1 MNRLALLF
9 AATACGTA
17 LAQAPAAP
25 AASTAPAAPKHKCEK
40 PEYPGRLAPDR
51 RIKQFNV
58 DLNTFKDCLQKFAT
72 DQKAI
77 SQVHVDAANAAISE
91 YNDYIMELNKLFD
104 RDPKDAKKDE
114 KK

>member
-1 MNRLALLF
+1 MKRIVLIAVCVMAHVAF
-9 AATACGTA
+9 AQGAQPTASAT
-17 LAQAPAAP
+17 
-25 AASTAPAAPKHKCEK
+25 STMPKHKCEK

-51 RIKQFNV
+51 RIKQFNT
-58 DLNTFKDCLQKFAT
+58 DLNTFKDCLQKFAA

-104 RDPKDAKKDE
+104 RDPKDE

>member
-1 MNRLALLF
+1 MNRIAFFLACALSG
-9 AATACGTA
+9 AAV
-17 LAQAPAAP
+17 AQTPAPAGPATP
-25 AASTAPAAPKHKCEK
+25 AASKHKCEK

-51 RIKQFNV
+51 RIKQFNT
-58 DLNTFKDCLQKFAT
+58 DLNAFKDCLQKFAA

-91 YNDYIMELNKLFD
+91 YNDFIAELNKLFD
-104 RDPKDAKKDE
+104 RDPKDE